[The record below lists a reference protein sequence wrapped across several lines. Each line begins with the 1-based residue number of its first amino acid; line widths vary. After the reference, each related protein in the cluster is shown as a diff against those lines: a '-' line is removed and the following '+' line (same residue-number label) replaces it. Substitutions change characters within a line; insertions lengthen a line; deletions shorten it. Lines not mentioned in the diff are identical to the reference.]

1 MGSQTLGRDNS
12 LSLPSLVRRR
22 VSGVPPWCNGQ
33 SAGHMIGRLGV
44 RNPHD
49 RKVGGSKPTCAT
61 SVFSSV
67 FSRSSSSFN
76 K

>member
-1 MGSQTLGRDNS
+1 MGRLTLSRDNY
-12 LSLPSLVRRR
+12 LSLVRRR
-22 VSGVPPWCNGQ
+22 VSGVPPWRNGQ
-33 SAGHMIGRLGV
+33 SAGHMIGRL
-44 RNPHD
+44 
-49 RKVGGSKPTCAT
+49 GGSKPTCAT

>member
-22 VSGVPPWCNGQ
+22 VSGVPPWCN
-33 SAGHMIGRLGV
+33 
-44 RNPHD
+44 D